1 VLVKNGGEAARPT
14 LATEVDGEASVSI
27 IGESPAIRQ
36 AIERA
41 RRAAVS
47 PSTVLLLGES
57 GTGKEVFA
65 HAMHAWSPRRRRP
78 FVVVNCAA
86 LSEELVVSELF
97 GHERGAFTGAHQ
109 RRLGKLEVA
118 AGGTVFLDE
127 IGEMS
132 PTLQTKLLRVLE
144 DHAFERV
151 GGAATIQANIRVIAA
166 TNRDLGRAVQDGR
179 FREDLFF
186 RLNVIPITLPPLRER
201 RSDITL
207 LAESFLKKLG
217 EDLGRPGVS
226 LSPEVREALV
236 HYDWP
241 GNVRELHNVIERAV
255 SFAEGEAV
263 EVHDL
268 PEHMTGSGAHPLRE
282 ADTDERME
290 ISTAGPRLPDPTSGS
305 FKDVKEQWIAAFEKE
320 YIEALLRKNGGN
332 ISHASREADIDR
344 KYFRKLM
351 KKYGITAD
359 VIE

>member
-226 LSPEVREALV
+226 LSPEAREALV

-241 GNVRELHNVIERAV
+241 GNVRELHNLIERAAV
-255 SFAEGEAV
+255 LSVGDAIGLEDLALPASAPQAAASDYHARLDSAE
-263 EVHDL
+263 
-268 PEHMTGSGAHPLRE
+268 
-282 ADTDERME
+282 
-290 ISTAGPRLPDPTSGS
+290 
-305 FKDVKEQWIAAFEKE
+305 KDVLLQALRDHGGNKRAAARALGIALSTLYEW
-320 YIEALLRKNGGN
+320 LRKHR
-332 ISHASREADIDR
+332 IPSARRPQVSWAPS
-344 KYFRKLM
+344 
-351 KKYGITAD
+351 
-359 VIE
+359 